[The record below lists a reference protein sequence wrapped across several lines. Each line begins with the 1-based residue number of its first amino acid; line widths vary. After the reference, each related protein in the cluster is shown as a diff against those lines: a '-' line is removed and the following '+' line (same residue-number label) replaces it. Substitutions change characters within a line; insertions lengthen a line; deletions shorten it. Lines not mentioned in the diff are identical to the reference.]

1 MTSAEVDSNRT
12 IYGKNE
18 HIVDPPTYFEYLY
31 EVMTE
36 PFFFIQYLAAV
47 IYVIEK
53 MPELSILLIGAS
65 IITTSI
71 NYVILYVSYRKIKEI
86 AETSITVSV
95 LRNGEFIDL
104 PTS

>member
-1 MTSAEVDSNRT
+1 MAK
-12 IYGKNE
+12 YGKNE

-36 PFFFIQYLAAV
+36 PFFFIQYLAAA

-71 NYVILYVSYRKIKEI
+71 NYIILYISYRKIKEI
-86 AETSITVSV
+86 AENFVNVSV
-95 LRNGEFIDL
+95 LRNG
-104 PTS
+104 

>member
-1 MTSAEVDSNRT
+1 MEKYD
-12 IYGKNE
+12 KNE

-47 IYVIEK
+47 IYIFEK

-71 NYVILYVSYRKIKEI
+71 NYVILYISYRKIKEI
-86 AETSITVSV
+86 AEVVVTVSA
-95 LRNGEFIDL
+95 LRNG
-104 PTS
+104 

>member
-1 MTSAEVDSNRT
+1 MQSGLSPEEVNRLRS
-12 IYGKNE
+12 IFGRNE
-18 HIVDPPTYFEYLY
+18 HTVDPPTYFEYVY

-53 MPELSILLIGAS
+53 MPPLAALLIGAS

-71 NYVILYVSYRKIKEI
+71 NYIILYVSYRKIK
-86 AETSITVSV
+86 
-95 LRNGEFIDL
+95 
-104 PTS
+104 